1 MAEDV
6 KAAPERYANTVL
18 TALNEDGVLAKVLP
32 VTSYENVMLAPAVV
46 SRISDASQ
54 LPFSLVAEKTI
65 VLGFDI

>member
-1 MAEDV
+1 MADDV

-18 TALNEDGVLAKVLP
+18 TALNDDGVLAKVLP

-54 LPFSLVAEKTI
+54 LPFSIVAEKTI
-65 VLGFDI
+65 VLGIDI